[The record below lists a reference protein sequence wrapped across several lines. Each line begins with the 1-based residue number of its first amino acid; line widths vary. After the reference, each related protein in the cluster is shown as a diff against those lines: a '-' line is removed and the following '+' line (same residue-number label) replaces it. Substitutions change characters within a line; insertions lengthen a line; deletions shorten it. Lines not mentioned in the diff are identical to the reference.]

1 MIWIN
6 WIGFI
11 FQILV
16 AIGLT
21 ATLFYISLREKADA
35 IFPLM
40 IIILIGLVDCGILD
54 ASWRNGRYEI
64 KEDGIS
70 LKFLLNSR
78 FVKWSDINSYGIFTI
93 MLTNTGAPRDYIVLF
108 LSEER
113 PVFPVNLTYCSFH
126 RKKMLTIRATPARVA
141 EMKEML
147 IQHQIQSAR

>member
-1 MIWIN
+1 MKYMHTSDNRCEDLIWIWIN

-54 ASWRNGRYEI
+54 ASWRNGRRRMA
-64 KEDGIS
+64 
-70 LKFLLNSR
+70 L
-78 FVKWSDINSYGIFTI
+78 V
-93 MLTNTGAPRDYIVLF
+93 
-108 LSEER
+108 
-113 PVFPVNLTYCSFH
+113 
-126 RKKMLTIRATPARVA
+126 
-141 EMKEML
+141 
-147 IQHQIQSAR
+147 